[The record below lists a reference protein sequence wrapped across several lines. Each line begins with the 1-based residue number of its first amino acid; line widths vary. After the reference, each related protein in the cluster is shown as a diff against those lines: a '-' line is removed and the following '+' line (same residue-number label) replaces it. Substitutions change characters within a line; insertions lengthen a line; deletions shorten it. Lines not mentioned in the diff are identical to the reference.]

1 MRRILVAALV
11 LALTAAGCDSGE
23 ETDGFRQGYDAAVE
37 RLNQAQAEIEQ
48 GEDRSNRQI
57 AADFRRTARLWEET
71 RTALSRLEPPEEAT
85 AAFDELLT
93 ALDAGVDDLR
103 AAARAA
109 RSNDPEAFEEARD
122 ALTESSEDIG
132 AADQELKD
140 AVETD

>member
-1 MRRILVAALV
+1 MRRILVAALL
-11 LALTAAGCDSGE
+11 LALTAAGCDGGE
-23 ETDGFRQGYDAAVE
+23 EQDGFRQGYDAAVE
-37 RLNQAQAEIEQ
+37 RLNEAQSEIEQ

-57 AADFRRTARLWEET
+57 AADFRRTARLWEQT

-85 AAFDELLT
+85 VAFDELLT

-103 AAARAA
+103 AAAQAA

-122 ALTESSEDIG
+122 ELTQSSQDIS

-140 AVETD
+140 AVESD